1 MTVFER
7 VRRAHSFF
15 LPAPPLAAALSG
27 YIIAGHGAD
36 TDWLRLVTSAT
47 RGVITAG
54 FVLSVIALIILI
66 MLITLAGRIKPDDVG
81 LNRDYVGRGV
91 GVIAMIWGASQ
102 VIGVLPR
109 VVANRPVL
117 LDRAFEYGS
126 RWEMGGQFLSA
137 LGMATLEEIALRG
150 FLLVQLYL
158 VFHRDNRDE
167 AQGLK
172 WATAI
177 TVVVSALMTLP
188 RTLPYPSLELAAIDQ
203 GTVLAGS
210 LFLSWLYLRTRN
222 LFFVIGVHTLLL
234 APSPVV
240 AGPRGGAAWYAPLII
255 AILATVWA
263 LLWPRRD

>member
-1 MTVFER
+1 MFSR
-7 VRRAHSFF
+7 FRRTHPLF
-15 LPAPPLAAALSG
+15 LPVPPLLVALFG
-27 YIIAGHGAD
+27 YVIARNVVD
-36 TDWLRLVTSAT
+36 LEPLQVVESAT
-47 RGVITAG
+47 RGLVTISFLVSIAALAVLLLVI
-54 FVLSVIALIILI
+54 V
-66 MLITLAGRIKPDDVG
+66 LAGRIKPDDVG
-81 LNRDYVGRGV
+81 LNRDLVGRGV

-137 LGMATLEEIALRG
+137 LGSATMEEIALRG

-158 VFHRDNRDE
+158 IFNRNDRDE
-167 AQGLK
+167 EKGMG

-177 TVVVSALMTLP
+177 TVVVSCLVCLP

-203 GTVLAGS
+203 GVVLAGS

-222 LFFVIGVHTLLL
+222 LFFIIGVHALLL
-234 APSPVV
+234 APSPIV
-240 AGPRGGAAWYAPLII
+240 AGPRGGGVWYQPLVV
-255 AILATVWA
+255 AILATLWA